1 MIGGCEERE
10 RMMVVVESVVCPK
23 PRRLG
28 LLNPPLN
35 EQIRPLRFPVK
46 YVFPL
51 RSHKF
56 DPFRRNF
63 YFFYFYFE

>member
-1 MIGGCEERE
+1 VKMNYYGYEQKSAMIGGCEERE

-35 EQIRPLRFPVK
+35 EQIRPLRLPVK

-51 RSHKF
+51 
-56 DPFRRNF
+56 
-63 YFFYFYFE
+63 